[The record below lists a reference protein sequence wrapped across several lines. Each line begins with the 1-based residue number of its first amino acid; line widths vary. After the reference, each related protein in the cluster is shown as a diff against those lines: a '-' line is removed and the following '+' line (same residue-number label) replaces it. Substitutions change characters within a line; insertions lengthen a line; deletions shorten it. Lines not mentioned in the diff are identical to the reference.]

1 LDLLPGISICALKTA
16 IMFFMR
22 KLTHPDCCENIL
34 QLINEGNKPR
44 VVDVDSRIIS
54 RARSKLGGFARSLT
68 QLDSSPSLAVSKEEV
83 RDVLAKVQLI

>member
-1 LDLLPGISICALKTA
+1 MA

-54 RARSKLGGFARSLT
+54 RARSKLGGFARST
-68 QLDSSPSLAVSKEEV
+68 YAVGFVAIAGGE
-83 RDVLAKVQLI
+83 